1 MGRLHKIKGYDNLIK
16 SFALLLKEKPNS
28 KLMIAGSGDTYKH
41 ELISLIKKLR
51 LENSVFLVGQ
61 LNDEEKKK
69 FYQVVAYLHLLRMLK
84 VLVW

>member
-41 ELISLIKKLR
+41 ELISLIKKLN
-51 LENSVFLVGQ
+51 LENSVFSWSTQ
-61 LNDEEKKK
+61 
-69 FYQVVAYLHLLRMLK
+69 
-84 VLVW
+84 